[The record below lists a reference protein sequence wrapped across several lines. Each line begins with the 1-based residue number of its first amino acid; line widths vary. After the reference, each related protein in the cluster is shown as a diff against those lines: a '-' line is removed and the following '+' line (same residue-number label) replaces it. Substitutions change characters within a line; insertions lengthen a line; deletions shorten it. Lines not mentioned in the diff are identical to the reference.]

1 MQLAARAAL
10 LYLNHAVLAKARGR
24 LALPVTVRFGDASP
38 ELQVRTLDEVLL
50 GLGLGLGSVVSGKGQ
65 G

>member
-24 LALPVTVRFGDASP
+24 LTLPVTVRFADAAP
-38 ELQVRTLDEVLL
+38 ELQVARVR
-50 GLGLGLGSVVSGKGQ
+50 VRVSCRWRHVT
-65 G
+65 